1 MIRDAVRAA
10 LVVAVAAA
18 LASILVEA
26 RQRLAIID
34 LAHRATAVGPP
45 IAAMP
50 APAGQPGYGQP
61 GYGQP
66 EAGPLR
72 RFGRATLDLADA
84 ALGVVR

>member
-18 LASILVEA
+18 LASIVVEA

-34 LAHRATAVGPP
+34 LAHRATAVGQP

-50 APAGQPGYGQP
+50 PQAGQP

-84 ALGVVR
+84 AIGIVR